1 MNIIGFQKCSLVD
14 YPGRMAAVIF
24 TPGCNMD
31 CFFCHNRRIVS
42 MPAPGALYDNSAVLR
57 TLRERVGFLD
67 SVVITGGEPTLQKG
81 LESFIR
87 GVRALG
93 YAVKLDTNGSNPE
106 VLSRLIRDG
115 LLNYVA
121 MDIKA
126 PRARYAEMCGSGF
139 DLNDV
144 DASIQILMQDFVE
157 YEFRTTVIPQL
168 AGEDLLTIARWIRGA
183 RRYVLQQYRPLA
195 AGERGNDARCAAPA
209 HAPAALWQW
218 ARMIRPFVQH
228 CETRG
233 LGPEI
238 PVRTGDTAEEDR
250 LAASI
255 SLTGGPET
263 THPAAATAVSAA

>member
-24 TPGCNMD
+24 TPGCNMN

-42 MPAPGALYDNSAVLR
+42 MPVPGALYDNSAVLR
-57 TLRERVGFLD
+57 SLRERVGFLD
-67 SVVITGGEPTLQKG
+67 SVVITGGEPTLQEG

-87 GVRALG
+87 GVRVLG

-121 MDIKA
+121 MDVKA
-126 PRARYAEMCGSGF
+126 PRARYAEICGSGF

-157 YEFRTTVIPQL
+157 YEFRTTVVPQL
-168 AGEDLLTIARWIRGA
+168 AGEDLLSIARWIRGA
-183 RRYVLQQYRPLA
+183 RRYILQQYRPLA
-195 AGERGNDARCAAPA
+195 AGERGNDARCAEPA

-218 ARMIRPFVQH
+218 ARMIRPFVEH

-238 PVRTGDTAEEDR
+238 PVRTGDSRELDR

-255 SLTGGPET
+255 SLTGAPQ
-263 THPAAATAVSAA
+263 PAIPAISAA